1 MSQHLLDIGW
11 FGLGLLPMAIVT
23 MLLLR
28 WRGVGLGW
36 APVSAIV
43 RASVQLAVIGLLLAG
58 VFAKPWLVV
67 AFVALMLSTAS
78 LTSAHR
84 IAQLHH
90 GRWAATIGVLCGA
103 CVAIS
108 SVFALGLMDTNLR
121 YLIAVAGIVIGNT
134 MNMVTLTGRNFGRLA
149 LDRRDQVEGWL
160 ALGATPQR
168 AYRDFGALA
177 IKEALIPS
185 LDQTKATGLVTLPGA
200 FVGAIMGGASPLEAA
215 QFQLVVLAG
224 IMLAMTITGLVVTA
238 IIGRS
243 PYVPMP

>member
-1 MSQHLLDIGW
+1 MSRELIDLGW
-11 FGLGLLPMAIVT
+11 FGLGLVPVAAVT
-23 MLLLR
+23 VMLLR
-28 WRGVGLGW
+28 WRNVGLGW
-36 APVSAIV
+36 QPLIAIV
-43 RASVQLAVIGLLLAG
+43 RASAQLAVIAILLAG
-58 VFAKPWLVV
+58 VFKTPWSVI
-67 AFVALMLSTAS
+67 AFIVLMFSTAS
-78 LTSAHR
+78 WTSAR
-84 IAQLHH
+84 RVAELHH
-90 GRWAATIGVLCGA
+90 GRRAAVTGVLAGA
-103 CVAIS
+103 GLSIGA
-108 SVFALGLMDTNLR
+108 VFALGLMDTNVR
-121 YLIAVAGIVIGNT
+121 YLIAVAGIVIGNS
-134 MNMVTLTGRNFGRLA
+134 MSMVTLTGRNFGRLA